1 MLENQCIK
9 NSFLFFMNM
18 YNIKNFKISK
28 KIKLKIIIKNNL
40 CQIYLLKLNNCCEI
54 KSNQIFTNKNQKKKK
69 KSKF

>member
-1 MLENQCIK
+1 
-9 NSFLFFMNM
+9 MNM
-18 YNIKNFKISK
+18 YNIKKFKISK

-54 KSNQIFTNKNQKKKK
+54 KSNQIFTNKNQKRKK